1 MYTYNKKKII
11 YNVKSMQVHT
21 VCLQYTQT
29 DCDPKINYV
38 QGFYMLSIVVKRCT
52 STHVSISANIT
63 GVDKY

>member
-1 MYTYNKKKII
+1 
-11 YNVKSMQVHT
+11 MQVHT